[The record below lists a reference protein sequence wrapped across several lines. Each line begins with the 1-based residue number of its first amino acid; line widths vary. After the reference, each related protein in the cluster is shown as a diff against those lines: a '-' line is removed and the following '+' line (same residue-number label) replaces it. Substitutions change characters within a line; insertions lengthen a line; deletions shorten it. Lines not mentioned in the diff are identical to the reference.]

1 VTAAVRSLVSES
13 GFILLTLVFG
23 LWLASRP
30 ASRGARRGLLITA
43 IIYGCASVYA
53 ASYPFEQLLSIGYR
67 PLTRD
72 DVPAGRTAIVVLG
85 SGSFTAR
92 DWDRGE
98 YSIIDKGAAE
108 RVREATRILWLIDA
122 NWVIASGGPIDSSDS
137 NVPTA
142 IAMRAALND
151 LGVPATRLLA
161 LPGASDTFEEAVAL
175 GPFLEQLGAEHV
187 VLVTS
192 RRHMRRSIGAFR
204 AVGITAIPAVA
215 RNSFLDRPWRE
226 WWLPRREGLDEAHAV
241 VHEYL
246 GIVGYAARGRYKF

>member
-1 VTAAVRSLVSES
+1 VTEVVRTIVSES
-13 GFILLTLVFG
+13 GFLLLTLVFG
-23 LWLASRP
+23 LWLAARPTSR
-30 ASRGARRGLLITA
+30 RARRGLLITA
-43 IIYGCASVYA
+43 ALYGCASVYA

-67 PLTRD
+67 PLTTA
-72 DVPAGRTAIVVLG
+72 DVPPGRTAIVVLG

-98 YSIIDKGAAE
+98 YSIVDKDGAE
-108 RVREATRILWLIDA
+108 RVREAARVLRLIDA
-122 NWVIASGGPIDSSDS
+122 NWVIASGGPVDPTDS

-142 IAMRAALND
+142 IALRDALRH
-151 LGVPATRLLA
+151 LGVPESRLLA

-175 GPFLEQLGAEHV
+175 EPFLRRLGAEHV

-192 RRHMRRSIGAFR
+192 GRHMRRSLGTFR

-215 RNSFLDRPWRE
+215 RNSFLDRPWSA
-226 WWLPRREGLDEAHAV
+226 WWLPHGGGIDEAHAV

-246 GIVGYAARGRYKF
+246 GIIGYLAQRRYRF